1 MKTKI
6 LEILK
11 VSFKNCG
18 ISFKDLTIFSKF
30 GSLSL
35 NDIERFRT
43 TSNDIERHRTISND
57 IE

>member
-1 MKTKI
+1 MISKPKN

-18 ISFKDLTIFSKF
+18 ISLKDLTISSKF

-35 NDIERFRT
+35 NDIERY
-43 TSNDIERHRTISND
+43 
-57 IE
+57 